1 MKNSILLTLF
11 LGLSVSFL
19 GCSKD
24 KDEKP
29 EPKNIFGAELRDTST
44 RTLRVIAMDGKPVA
58 GAQVL
63 IGKAL
68 GTPFEKNLLT
78 TDRNGYIVT
87 TDVWSEDSPITI
99 QAAGFLR
106 ATYVNSKSFAGT
118 YTLRAAEPDQELE
131 LSGDT
136 NGFKVTNMDGQADF
150 GMVISALSIQDLFNL
165 DINKIISPKIDTIS
179 ALGQKINLPSN
190 VTLPK
195 QKENYILPVNLDK
208 AKYRIYFKTA
218 GPKKMYIGNGQF
230 PFKKVIDQVNAGKQ
244 FYELINDFN
253 FLGGSLYDANVVGLT
268 NTLNMT
274 VGAMPFSQSI
284 TMKAPTFTEQ
294 EYVLSAA
301 VNSITDDLMYP
312 SDLKNLVSNQNQ
324 ALKVPAA
331 AKPMLVTILQNKAE
345 AQAAGGTSDR
355 MSATIMPLVNGAA
368 PVLLPLLDSPTV
380 TTYKSVKI
388 PSLQSFPNNVTK
400 LATYSLL
407 SKVEMQTV
415 DGQKVKVLKR
425 KWEVYSNDWVGAIE
439 LPEWPLEALVQES
452 KLKWEVSLVGTT
464 NAVGAELLLGPQT
477 LNAATHAT
485 KSAIE
490 F

>member
-11 LGLSVSFL
+11 LGLSFTFL

-29 EPKNIFGAELRDTST
+29 EPKNITGATLRDTTT
-44 RTLRVIAMDGKPVA
+44 RTLRVMAMDGKPVA

-78 TDRNGYIVT
+78 TDANGYIVT
-87 TDVWSEDSPITI
+87 TDVWSEESPITI
-99 QAAGFLR
+99 QAAGYLR
-106 ATYVNSKSFAGT
+106 ATYFNSKSFTGT
-118 YTLRAAEPDQELE
+118 YRLRAAEPDQELE

-136 NGFKVTNMDGQADF
+136 NGFKVTNSDGQADF

-179 ALGQKINLPSN
+179 ALGQKVNLPSN
-190 VTLPK
+190 VTLPN
-195 QKENYILPVNLDK
+195 QKESYILPVTLNK
-208 AKYRIYFKTA
+208 PKYRIYFKTP

-274 VGAMPFSQSI
+274 VGAMPFSQAI
-284 TMKAPTFTEQ
+284 TMKAPTFTDK

-301 VNSITDDLMYP
+301 VNTIADGLMYP

-331 AKPMLVTILQNKAE
+331 AKPMLVTILQNKDE

-388 PSLQSFPNNVTK
+388 PFLSSFPNNVTK

-407 SKVEMQTV
+407 SKVEMQTI
-415 DGQKVKVLKR
+415 DGQQVKVLKR
-425 KWEVYSNDWVGAIE
+425 QWEVYANDWVGAVE

-464 NAVGAELLLGPQT
+464 NAVGSELLLGPQT
-477 LNAATHAT
+477 LDAATHAT